1 MLITTCT
8 HCLARFRVTP
18 QQLNEKQGQVR
29 CGRCHKVFSGFEA
42 LERFPDD
49 DTGTRLLA
57 ARDAQIGE
65 PTGTLADLD
74 EASMEVP
81 LPPPLAEP
89 VRRAIR
95 QTPVEPPS
103 PTPSATMVEPPAPR
117 PSRPLPPPKPRPQL
131 DLQLEAPAR
140 KPVSRAWWFGVA
152 LMLLLLF
159 VEGAYGFRAALAQR
173 YPVLRPWLEAACA
186 RAGCTVPWPRVD
198 GLLKLEDSELN
209 EVPGRPN
216 EIALGARVRNLASFA
231 QEYPYIEVTLTDV
244 TGQPAVRRVVRPA
257 DYLGRPV
264 ARGEALAAGADLA
277 IQLRLELT
285 KARATGYELLLF
297 YP

>member
-29 CGRCHKVFSGFEA
+29 CGRCRKVFSGFEA

-65 PTGTLADLD
+65 AAGTLADFD
-74 EASMEVP
+74 E
-81 LPPPLAEP
+81 PPAAAPQAPAQAPARPER
-89 VRRAIR
+89 VEM
-95 QTPVEPPS
+95 VEPPA
-103 PTPSATMVEPPAPR
+103 PTPSKTMVEPPAPT
-117 PSRPLPPPKPRPQL
+117 PSRPLPPRPRPT
-131 DLQLEAPAR
+131 LELEPPPR
-140 KPVSRAWWFGVA
+140 KPLSRAWGFAAA
-152 LMLLLLF
+152 LMLVVVA
-159 VEGAYGFRAALAQR
+159 VEATYGFRAAIARR
-173 YPVLRPWLEAACA
+173 YPVLRPWLEAACS
-186 RAGCTVPWPRVD
+186 RAGCTVPWPREE

-216 EIALGARVRNLASFA
+216 EIALGARIRNLATFA
-231 QEYPYIEVTLTDV
+231 QDYPHIELTLTDV
-244 TGQPAVRRVVRPA
+244 SGQPAVRRVLRPTE
-257 DYLGRPV
+257 YLGRPV
-264 ARGEALAAGADLA
+264 NPGESLAPGADIA
-277 IQLRLELT
+277 IQLRLET
-285 KARATGYELLLF
+285 TRVRATGYEMLLF